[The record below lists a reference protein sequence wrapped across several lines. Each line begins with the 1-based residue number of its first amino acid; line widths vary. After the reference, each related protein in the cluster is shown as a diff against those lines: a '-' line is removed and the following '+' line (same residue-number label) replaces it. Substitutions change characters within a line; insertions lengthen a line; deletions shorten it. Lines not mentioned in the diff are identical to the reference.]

1 MAAAAE
7 QRAEFVICMNMDA
20 HEGEPVA
27 PRVVLRVGRMEE
39 RRSWYS
45 SMPRQSQVTFT
56 RSLVRRGA
64 IDGGGGD
71 TVGIW
76 ERETW
81 ERRISWEDSTNGFS
95 NLHMMERRDYEAET
109 EWVERRRSS

>member
-1 MAAAAE
+1 MDALSSADWAAVISEFLGAFFLIGLDSCVTLLVAAAAE
-7 QRAEFVICMNMDA
+7 QRAELVICMNMDA
-20 HEGEPVA
+20 HEGEPAA

-45 SMPRQSQVTFT
+45 SMPWQSQVTFT
-56 RSLVRRGA
+56 RSLVRGGA

-76 ERETW
+76 DRET
-81 ERRISWEDSTNGFS
+81 
-95 NLHMMERRDYEAET
+95 
-109 EWVERRRSS
+109 